1 MSGRRVEIVI
11 SGVVQG
17 VGFRYFA
24 YRVAHELGVVGW
36 VCNLPDGRVQVVAEG
51 DSAQLEALVQ
61 EMKVG
66 PRHASIRNVAL
77 RWSEAEGKLT
87 TFNIQ

>member
-1 MSGRRVEIVI
+1 MSRRRVEIVI

-17 VGFRYFA
+17 VGFRYFV
-24 YRVAHELGVVGW
+24 YRVAHEVGVVGW
-36 VCNLPDGRVQVVAEG
+36 VRNLPDGRVQIVAEG
-51 DSAQLEALVQ
+51 DAVQLEALVE

-66 PRHASIRNVAL
+66 PRHASIQDVAL

-87 TFNIQ
+87 TFSIQ